1 MMMNKTMWSTTVS
14 VGALLLAGCAGPT
27 IDEFK
32 TAEATGTPFTRA
44 LANEYRQ
51 TVAYEADEMYDWRDA
66 AYFARKGLRTANGEA
81 VEPESLENWKLPADS
96 VDELSS
102 ARGRL
107 AKVLSEGA
115 REAEPEAAAL
125 AQAKFDCWVE
135 QQEENHQP
143 SHIAACRDQFMTAIA
158 AVEDKTMMPMAAA
171 EQVDFLVFFDHD
183 SAALTSAGQSTLA
196 SLIDAAKGK
205 AGAPTITVTGHADK
219 SGAAAYNAALS
230 MRRAEVIKS
239 ALQNAGLTDASIV
252 VEAAGE
258 NDPLVV
264 TADGVREPS
273 NRCAAIK
280 VQ

>member
-1 MMMNKTMWSTTVS
+1 MTNRTKWSMTVS
-14 VGALLLAGCAGPT
+14 VGALLLAGCTGPT

-32 TAEATGTPFTRA
+32 SAEATGTPFTQA

-51 TVAYEADEMYDWRDA
+51 TVAYEADEMYDWGDA
-66 AYFARKGLRTANGEA
+66 AYFARKGLRTASGEA
-81 VEPESLENWKLPADS
+81 VEPESLENWNLPAES
-96 VDELSS
+96 VDELAS

-115 REAEPEAAAL
+115 RESDPAAAAI

-143 SHIAACRDQFMTAIA
+143 THIAACRDQFMSALA
-158 AVEDKTMMPMAAA
+158 EVEGKMMVPMAA
-171 EQVDFLVFFDHD
+171 EQVDYLVFFDHD
-183 SAALTSAGQSTLA
+183 SAALTPAGQTTLGA
-196 SLIDAAKGK
+196 LIDAAKA
-205 AGAPTITVTGHADK
+205 AGTTPTITVTGHADK

-230 MRRAEVIKS
+230 MRRAEVVKS
-239 ALQNAGLTDASIV
+239 ALQSAGLTNANIV

-273 NRCAAIK
+273 NRRAVIK